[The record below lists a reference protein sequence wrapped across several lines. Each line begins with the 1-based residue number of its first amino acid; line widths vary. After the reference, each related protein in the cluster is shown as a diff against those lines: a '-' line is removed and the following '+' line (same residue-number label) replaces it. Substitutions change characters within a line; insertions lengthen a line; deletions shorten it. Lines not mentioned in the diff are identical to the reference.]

1 MRALYRNRLRAVTF
15 YVKLIRFHN
24 GVMRSRKI
32 FEPLAGGFGSSRE
45 AGLSRSS
52 RLAATQAGIENY
64 SIIGYP
70 EKENIFASLLGNQKK
85 HYINSEIKEYLGSYY
100 NSFKALENIK
110 DANCIQARMPFD
122 PNIQ

>member
-1 MRALYRNRLRAVTF
+1 MF
-15 YVKLIRFHN
+15 Y
-24 GVMRSRKI
+24 RKI
-32 FEPLAGGFGSSRE
+32 KADDVWQELMNILIGIIRAFI
-45 AGLSRSS
+45 
-52 RLAATQAGIENY
+52 IENY

>member
-1 MRALYRNRLRAVTF
+1 MPPPPKPV
-15 YVKLIRFHN
+15 
-24 GVMRSRKI
+24 SKI
-32 FEPLAGGFGSSRE
+32 TV
-45 AGLSRSS
+45 LSAI
-52 RLAATQAGIENY
+52 LK
-64 SIIGYP
+64 
-70 EKENIFASLLGNQKK
+70 KENIFASLLGNQKK